1 MLRAGAAET
10 RSTWI
15 ASPSAMPSS
24 GTKVGAS
31 FEPWHERPSTAREA
45 VSRPAQS
52 KQCLLNVR
60 RYCGCSGATALALPF
75 VSPPFRCA
83 REAAPGR

>member
-1 MLRAGAAET
+1 VLRAGAAET

-60 RYCGCSGATALALPF
+60 RLLWVFRRDRSCAPLRVATVPVCLGG
-75 VSPPFRCA
+75 R
-83 REAAPGR
+83 AP